1 MTREK
6 MMKKVYLAVLLSLF
20 LITPARAAD
29 DISVYDVI
37 NQEDTTTFSY
47 LMMLGYDINDGDQDG
62 NTALMIA
69 SALGK
74 ARFVNFLLDNGADV
88 DLLNNEGLTAMHRAA
103 QAGNNEIIDILFT
116 AGANIDMPDFAG
128 YTPLMQAVEA
138 ERRFT
143 VERLVT
149 LGAYLGWRAKNG
161 ESALSLAEHR
171 KYKTIAAYLRNK
183 GAKY

>member
-1 MTREK
+1 
-6 MMKKVYLAVLLSLF
+6 MKKIYLAVLFSLF
-20 LITPARAAD
+20 LAMPVQAED

-74 ARFVNFLLDNGADV
+74 ARFVNFLLDNGAEV
-88 DLLNNEGLTAMHRAA
+88 DRINSEGSTAVHKAA
-103 QAGNNEIIDILFT
+103 QAGNNQIIDILFT
-116 AGANIDMPDFAG
+116 AGANIDMPDFSG
-128 YTPLMQAVEA
+128 YTPLMQAVAA

-149 LGAYLGWRAKNG
+149 LGAYLNWRDKNG
-161 ESALSLAEHR
+161 DSALGLAERR
-171 KYKTIAAYLRNK
+171 KYKTIAAFLRSK